1 MTKINRT
8 PIAAAVNGAFN
19 TVIDNEVVKDI
30 ITRFSAVPV
39 AYEFGVFADQD
50 IRVLLSMYYAL
61 IFEFVTLMPY
71 QDFPLQDAPRAGSLE
86 ANDTG
91 VEDRFAVEREAAIK
105 DTLHGI
111 AVIHR
116 HLRSLDERARKEL
129 EEAGKTEYDGGRIRF
144 NRKQPVYKSLVK
156 DFEEV
161 LIDMKSREPRANL
174 RRIAQIESAMEYN
187 LPRVS
192 ETDAGQEFYDY
203 LDEERMERSAQ
214 RAWDNVL
221 QSLQEVS
228 FEIDQYAGVME
239 KLNAE
244 LAEAT
249 QLRNPQDRRV
259 ATDSVKTR
267 MALARNEH
275 RLNINYPQ
283 WLLKQRLAPVGLLAH
298 IGAPK
303 ALIESP
309 EWRAEEA
316 KLRAAAA
323 QAKSQEVQAQMV
335 EMEAMMLEQQ
345 ANMGLLQLRKQMAE
359 MQKAMNKQQKEF
371 AAMMNPPKQPKAPKE
386 VKQAEVVKAEPVV
399 KPAEHKHKPMKHLI
413 SWAGAAGSVAGPR
426 G

>member
-71 QDFPLQDAPRAGSLE
+71 QDVPLQDAPRAGSLE

-161 LIDMKSREPRANL
+161 LIDMKSREPRANV

-275 RLNINYPQ
+275 RQNINYPQ